1 MPRRLDPAAPDLSG
15 LVRPG
20 DHVLWGQVAG
30 EPPSL
35 VEALVAQR
43 ARLGPLSVFLGTG
56 LGRVLRPEHADHIRM
71 RGLGGLG
78 TARVLASAGAL
89 EVLPLH
95 GGQVGR
101 LLAEGRI
108 RCDVVLLMLGP
119 AGPDGA
125 HSLGCTVDYMDAA
138 IAAARTVIA
147 EVSPHVPFTFGHD
160 TIPASRLDA
169 VLETD
174 RAPYG
179 APRPRIG
186 AAGRAIAAH
195 VAALVEDGSTIQ
207 TGLGELPEAILEG
220 LGGHRDLGLHSGIFG
235 DAAMALVE
243 RGVLTNARKPT
254 DTGRSVAT
262 TLVGSERLH
271 AFAHRNP
278 DILLR
283 PSGYTHADA
292 VLARLPRFVAVNSA
306 VEVDLTGQ
314 VNAEQAG
321 RAILGG
327 IGGQADFARAA
338 SRSPGGC
345 SVIVLPAKAAGGGS
359 RIVARLSGP
368 VTTPRA
374 DVDVVVT
381 EYGAA
386 DLRGCSLRERRR
398 RLIAIAAPE
407 AREALERAAREEEET
422 G

>member
-1 MPRRLDPAAPDLSG
+1 MRRLDPAAPDLAG

-20 DHVLWGQVAG
+20 DQLLWGQVTG

-43 ARLGPLSVFLGTG
+43 AALGPLSVFLGTG
-56 LGRVLRPEHADHIRM
+56 LGATLRPEHADHIRM
-71 RGLGGLG
+71 QGIGGLG
-78 TARVLASAGAL
+78 TTRALANAGVL

-101 LLAEGRI
+101 LLDAGRI
-108 RCDVVLLMLGP
+108 RCDVVFLLLSP
-119 AGPDGA
+119 AGPEGS
-125 HSLGCTVDYMDAA
+125 HSLGCAVDYMEAA
-138 IAAARTVIA
+138 IRVARTVIA
-147 EVSPHVPFTFGHD
+147 EVSPRVPFTFGHD

-179 APRPRIG
+179 APPPRIG
-186 AAGRAIAAH
+186 DAGRAIAGH
-195 VAALVEDGSTIQ
+195 VAALVADGSTIQ

-220 LGGHRDLGLHSGIFG
+220 LGGHRDLGLHSGILG
-235 DAAMALVE
+235 DAGMRLIE
-243 RGVLTNARKPT
+243 RGVLTNARKPI
-254 DTGRSVAT
+254 DAGCSVTT
-262 TLVGSERLH
+262 TLIGSERLY

-278 DILLR
+278 AVLLR
-283 PSGYTHADA
+283 PCSYTHADA
-292 VLARLPRFVAVNSA
+292 VLGQLPDFVAVNTA
-306 VEVDLTGQ
+306 LEVDLTGQ

-321 RAILGG
+321 RTILGG

-345 SVIVLPAKAAGGGS
+345 SIIALPATASSGAS

-381 EYGAA
+381 EHGSA
-386 DLRGCSLRERRR
+386 DLRGCGLTERRR
-398 RLIAIAAPE
+398 RLIAIAAPA
-407 AREALERAAREEEET
+407 AREGLERAARAE
-422 G
+422 GVG

>member
-1 MPRRLDPAAPDLSG
+1 MTLRLDPAAPDLSG
-15 LVRPG
+15 LIRPG

-30 EPPSL
+30 EPPAL
-35 VEALVAQR
+35 VEALVEQR
-43 ARLGPLSVFLGTG
+43 AALGPFSVFLGTG
-56 LGRVLRPEHADHIRM
+56 LGHALRPEHADHIRM
-71 RGLGGLG
+71 SGLGGLG
-78 TARVLASAGAL
+78 TMRALASAGVL

-101 LLAEGRI
+101 LIAEGRI
-108 RCDVVLLMLGP
+108 RCDVALLMLSP
-119 AGPDGA
+119 AGPEGT

-138 IAAARTVIA
+138 VAAARTVIA
-147 EVSPHVPFTFGHD
+147 EVSPRVPFTFGHD
-160 TIPASRLDA
+160 ALPAARLDA

-174 RAPYG
+174 RPLFG
-179 APRPRIG
+179 ARPPKIG
-186 AAGRAIAAH
+186 AAGRAIATH
-195 VAALVEDGSTIQ
+195 VADLVLDGSTLQ

-220 LGGHRDLGLHSGIFG
+220 LGGHRDLGLHSGILG
-235 DAAMALVE
+235 DAAMALIQ
-243 RGVLTNARKPT
+243 RGVLTNARKPI
-254 DTGRSVAT
+254 DTGRSVTT
-262 TLVGSERLH
+262 TLVGSESLY

-292 VLARLPRFVAVNSA
+292 VLARIPRLVAINSA

-321 RAILGG
+321 RAIVGG

-345 SVIVLPAKAAGGGS
+345 SIIVLPATASGGAS

-381 EYGAA
+381 EHGAA
-386 DLRGCSLRERRR
+386 DLRGGTLGERRR

-407 AREALERAAREEEET
+407 AREALERAVKEET

>member
-20 DHVLWGQVAG
+20 DHVLWGQAAG

-35 VEALVAQR
+35 VEALVVQR
-43 ARLGPLSVFLGTG
+43 RALGPLSVFLGTG
-56 LGRVLRPEHADHIRM
+56 LGRALRPEHADRIRM

-78 TARVLASAGAL
+78 TARALASAGAL

-101 LLAEGRI
+101 LLASGRM

-119 AGPDGA
+119 AGPDGT
-125 HSLGCTVDYMDAA
+125 HSLGCAVDYLDAA
-138 IAAARTVIA
+138 VAAARTVVA
-147 EVSPHVPFTFGHD
+147 EVSPRVPFTFGHHA
-160 TIPASRLDA
+160 IPASRLNA

-174 RAPYG
+174 RAPFG
-179 APRPRIG
+179 APPPRIG

-207 TGLGELPEAILEG
+207 TGLGELPEAILDG
-220 LGGHRDLGLHSGIFG
+220 LGSHRDLGLHSGILG
-235 DAAMALVE
+235 DAAMRLMQ
-243 RGVLTNARKPT
+243 RGALTNARKPI
-254 DTGRSVAT
+254 DTGRSVST
-262 TLVGSERLH
+262 TLVGSEGLY
-271 AFAHRNP
+271 AFAHRNAEV
-278 DILLR
+278 LLR

-292 VLARLPRFVAVNSA
+292 VLARLPRFVALNSA

-321 RAILGG
+321 GAVVGG

-345 SVIVLPAKAAGGGS
+345 SVIALPATASSGAS
-359 RIVARLSGP
+359 RIVSRLSGP

-381 EYGAA
+381 EHGAA
-386 DLRGCSLRERRR
+386 DLRGCTLSERRR
-398 RLIAIAAPE
+398 RLAAIAPAE
-407 AREALERAAREEEET
+407 AREGLERAASGGET